1 MGNNHQLKDQTAVR
15 SRTIGMR
22 LFLIYV
28 LLYLGFM
35 GIVLF
40 RPDVLSWRPLGG
52 VNLAIAYGMG
62 LIASAFLLALIYWL
76 PAGEDLQRS
85 EERRVGKECRS
96 RWSPYH

>member
-1 MGNNHQLKDQTAVR
+1 MGNNHQLKDQRAAR

-52 VNLAIAYGMG
+52 VNLAIAFGMG
-62 LIASAFLLALIYWL
+62 LIAAAFLVALIYMV
-76 PAGEDLQRS
+76 AGR
-85 EERRVGKECRS
+85 GG
-96 RWSPYH
+96 SPDA

>member
-1 MGNNHQLKDQTAVR
+1 MGNNHQLKDQRAAR

-52 VNLAIAYGMG
+52 VNLAISYGMG
-62 LIASAFLLALIYWL
+62 LIASAF
-76 PAGEDLQRS
+76 
-85 EERRVGKECRS
+85 
-96 RWSPYH
+96 

>member
-1 MGNNHQLKDQTAVR
+1 MENNHQLNDQTAVR

-62 LIASAFLLALIYWL
+62 LIASAFVLALIYMV
-76 PAGEDLQRS
+76 ACRGRS
-85 EERRVGKECRS
+85 
-96 RWSPYH
+96 PDA

>member
-1 MGNNHQLKDQTAVR
+1 MGKDHHPKDHVSSP

-62 LIASAFLLALIYWL
+62 LIAAAFVLSLIYMV
-76 PAGEDLQRS
+76 A
-85 EERRVGKECRS
+85 CRGIS
-96 RWSPYH
+96 QDN

>member
-1 MGNNHQLKDQTAVR
+1 MGKDHHPKDHVSSP

-40 RPDVLSWRPLGG
+40 WPDVLSWRPLGG

-62 LIASAFLLALIYWL
+62 LIASAFVLALIYMV
-76 PAGEDLQRS
+76 ACRGRS
-85 EERRVGKECRS
+85 
-96 RWSPYH
+96 PDA

>member
-1 MGNNHQLKDQTAVR
+1 MKTSVQGLLFWGIIESTSWAKTIIT
-15 SRTIGMR
+15 SRARKIGMR

-62 LIASAFLLALIYWL
+62 LIAAAFVLSLIYMV
-76 PAGEDLQRS
+76 A
-85 EERRVGKECRS
+85 CRGIS
-96 RWSPYH
+96 QDN

>member
-1 MGNNHQLKDQTAVR
+1 MKDQGSIR
-15 SRTIGMR
+15 SRVIGMR

-28 LLYLGFM
+28 LLYIGFM

-62 LIASAFLLALIYWL
+62 LIASAFVLALIYMV
-76 PAGEDLQRS
+76 A
-85 EERRVGKECRS
+85 CRGGS
-96 RWSPYH
+96 SDA

>member
-1 MGNNHQLKDQTAVR
+1 MGNNHQLKDQGSVR
-15 SRTIGMR
+15 SRAIGMR

-62 LIASAFLLALIYWL
+62 INCFSFCAGLDLYGCLPGQISRRLIF
-76 PAGEDLQRS
+76 
-85 EERRVGKECRS
+85 
-96 RWSPYH
+96 

>member
-1 MGNNHQLKDQTAVR
+1 MGNNHQLKDQGSVR
-15 SRTIGMR
+15 SRAIGMR

-28 LLYLGFM
+28 LLYIGFM

-62 LIASAFLLALIYWL
+62 LIASAFVLALIYMV
-76 PAGEDLQRS
+76 ACRGRS
-85 EERRVGKECRS
+85 
-96 RWSPYH
+96 PDA